1 MLTCGWYGLL
11 VCAAAFTFDIV
22 RRALLPRTSF
32 KGMHVVVTGGSAGI
46 GKAVAKELLAKGARV
61 TLLARTKSK
70 LEQAVADLITGLDES
85 MVQYVCASTGSAT
98 ELDTALATASA
109 SFGPVDVLVANA
121 GAAAP
126 GLFLEMPMSTFE
138 QQVDQN
144 YLGTVRSIKAVLP
157 QMVQQ
162 GRGKIIIMASGA
174 AVVSF
179 MGYSSYAPTKW
190 ALRGFA
196 DALRNEM
203 TGLGVS
209 VHIAYPCATLIPT
222 TPPAGLLIS

>member
-1 MLTCGWYGLL
+1 MHPLAAGSL
-11 VCAAAFTFDIV
+11 VVAAVVVAFDLV

-32 KGMHVVVTGGSAGI
+32 AGKHVVVTGGSAGI
-46 GKAVAKELLAKGARV
+46 GKAIAKELLAKGARV
-61 TLLARTKSK
+61 TLLARTQSK
-70 LEQAVADLITGLDES
+70 LEQAIVELSASSDTKTDI
-85 MVQYVCASTGSAT
+85 QYVCASTCSTQELEAALSVAT
-98 ELDTALATASA
+98 A

-126 GLFLEMPMSTFE
+126 GLFLEMPLSIFE
-138 QQVDQN
+138 QQMDLN

-162 GRGKIIIMASGA
+162 RRGKIIIVASGA
-174 AVVSF
+174 AVASF

-190 ALRGFA
+190 ALRGLA

-203 TGLGVS
+203 TGLGVT
-209 VHIAYPCATLIPT
+209 VHIAYP
-222 TPPAGLLIS
+222 